1 MLPATLR
8 EFGRGTHFLWNN
20 LAHDLAKMQEVLLE
34 SATVDVAGENA
45 ALPTTP
51 LRPGASIRTV
61 LHRTIIHYIFPFC
74 DRNWSRGDYPV
85 SLAQNKGGSLALA
98 KAYTSKW
105 ATR

>member
-51 LRPGASIRTV
+51 LRPGASTYRTAPNNYTLYISV
-61 LHRTIIHYIFPFC
+61 LR
-74 DRNWSRGDYPV
+74 S
-85 SLAQNKGGSLALA
+85 
-98 KAYTSKW
+98 
-105 ATR
+105 